1 MVHHRGIAVPP
12 LHFFGGKEFPFFQA
26 EDARY
31 EITVTAMTSAP
42 EGLIAAVRVDA
53 PHIRVFEFEPGKKPV
68 PVPADAIQD

>member
-1 MVHHRGIAVPP
+1 MVSTYVFLEEYTGPGMAERINQI
-12 LHFFGGKEFPFFQA
+12 QA